1 MDQPRCPACGSR
13 QHYLLSDNR
22 RQCAVCRKKYS
33 VGNHRGR
40 LSPQSLQQLA
50 RSFWRLVPASAAA
63 AEQGLNSK
71 TLQRYYDLLRRAVT
85 EASERDAIRQFGA
98 AAMHPAPFHESAA
111 DRGVGRDPQ
120 PLFCV
125 MQRGGRVS
133 LLCAGEAAAGGPS
146 AGTGSGEIAGWI
158 YARDRRTLC
167 SLDLDGIHLL
177 PAGGP
182 KGGAGAT
189 SFWTYAKKGLVRYH
203 GGFRKNFRLFV
214 REMEFRFN
222 NQDEDAAVTFLLEIL
237 QRDRI

>member
-1 MDQPRCPACGSR
+1 MDEPRCPGCGSR

-22 RQCAVCRKKYS
+22 RQCAACRKKYS

-40 LSPQSLQQLA
+40 LSRQSLHQIA

-63 AEQGLNSK
+63 AEQGVNSK
-71 TLQRYYDLLRRAVT
+71 TLQKYYDLLRRTIT
-85 EASERDAIRQFGA
+85 ETSEREAIRLFGG
-98 AAMHPAPFHESAA
+98 AAMHRALFHEIAA
-111 DRGVGRDPQ
+111 VRGAGREPQ

-125 MQRGGRVS
+125 MQRGGQLS
-133 LLCAGEAAAGGPS
+133 LLAAAEEGAGGLS
-146 AGTGSGEIAGWI
+146 AETGSAEIAGWV

-182 KGGAGAT
+182 TGSAVAT
-189 SFWTYAKKGLVRYH
+189 TFWIYAKKGLVRYH
-203 GGFRKNFRLFV
+203 GGFRKNFHLFV

-222 NQDEDAAVTFLLEIL
+222 NQDEDAALAFLLEIL
-237 QRDRI
+237 QRDRT